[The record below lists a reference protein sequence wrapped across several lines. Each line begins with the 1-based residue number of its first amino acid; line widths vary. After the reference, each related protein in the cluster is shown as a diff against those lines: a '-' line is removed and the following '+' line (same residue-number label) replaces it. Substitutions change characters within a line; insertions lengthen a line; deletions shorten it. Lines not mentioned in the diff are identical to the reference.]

1 MADLRINPG
10 GPGAGVPNIAPV
22 RLPQLERTPESF
34 TAALGRA
41 VDGLQELQAQAKDA
55 TAAVASGRS
64 VDTAQAVAQIE
75 KASIAFQYAL
85 SIRNKLL
92 EAYQDVMR
100 MPV

>member
-1 MADLRINPG
+1 MADLRVT
-10 GPGAGVPNIAPV
+10 PGAGVPNVAPV
-22 RLPQLERTPESF
+22 RFPQLERTPEPF
-34 TAALGRA
+34 TSALGRA
-41 VDGLQELQAQAKDA
+41 MTGLQEMQAQAKEA
-55 TAAVASGRS
+55 TAAVTSGQS